1 MENNWQKL
9 KDKLNEQISEIN
21 EHSGS
26 SGSSNASKRSYYEV
40 LKMMDYIEQGKQ
52 NELIP
57 HNCLWK
63 TQEEIAKEVI
73 DYLQWERGCF
83 NTNEEFLAW
92 VRQYFKDHCEY
103 ILQTT
108 IESAIEKYCDEHNIK

>member
-57 HNCLWK
+57 YNCLWK
-63 TQEEIAKEVI
+63 TQEEIAQEVI
-73 DYLQWERGCF
+73 DYLHWEKECF

-103 ILQTT
+103 ILKTT